1 LAYSRLLRTR
11 WFAEAFRGNK
21 GLLTSLGASL
31 KHPSGESELA
41 GSDTHEII
49 PVRDEKR
56 PKLSIDVPTRNMG
69 LSSMNYL
76 KANVPLTPG
85 SDSNRISI
93 LPICSPA
100 SAKMHASPCSTSSKG
115 KPFMKKL
122 LSGLSFK
129 FQPSASEVERYETQ
143 APEAD
148 SAGKGVKPS
157 LLSSFSFSKLFSPR
171 IRRTSSLPINSY
183 LHGKSPHGST
193 MVHNSSLERKE
204 VQHHISR
211 SLSLPTDIKNIKSK
225 SVKRMNSVGGVF
237 RVIPSTPRA
246 VDSRSPVADSITPV
260 DSAIDGDGEDIP
272 EEEAVCR
279 ICMTELSEGSNTL
292 KLECSCKGE
301 LALAHQECAIKWF
314 SIRGNRNCEVCGQ
327 EVENLSVTLLRV
339 QSVPTATTLPGTSR
353 QRTVFFYRFSHEMP
367 VLVIVSLLAYFCFLE
382 QLLVADVGTAAL
394 AISVPFSCIL
404 GVFASLTAATMVMKR
419 FVWIYATLQFML
431 VVFFAHLFYSFL
443 HMQVIISIVLAMFAG
458 FGVAMS
464 GNTIAIELW
473 RWRRWRRHAA
483 AGSFNPPEIAPS
495 TSQQQ
500 DLPAGGRTVPGPPD
514 VLPPLPVH
522 RRPHPRHCRRRRY
535 CPDRDPRLVPA
546 PPLSSLV
553 RLNHLRGFDGPGSDL
568 VVRQGRRR
576 PRSQKWKG
584 ASGQWSRRRKGR
596 GQRRGRWRWSERDA
610 RGL

>member
-1 LAYSRLLRTR
+1 MSDTLN
-11 WFAEAFRGNK
+11 EK
-21 GLLTSLGASL
+21 V
-31 KHPSGESELA
+31 
-41 GSDTHEII
+41 GSDSHEIV

-85 SDSNRISI
+85 SDSNRINI

-115 KPFMKKL
+115 KPFIKKL

-143 APEAD
+143 APEAY
-148 SAGKGVKPS
+148 SAEKGGKPS
-157 LLSSFSFSKLFSPR
+157 LLGSFSFSKLFSPR
-171 IRRTSSLPINSY
+171 IRRTSSLPINSD

-211 SLSLPTDIKNIKSK
+211 SLSLPTDIKHIKSK
-225 SVKRMNSVGGVF
+225 SIKRMNSLGGVF
-237 RVIPSTPRA
+237 RVIPSTPRV
-246 VDSRSPVADSITPV
+246 VDLSSPVADSITPV

-301 LALAHQECAIKWF
+301 LALVHQECAVKWF

-327 EVENLSVTLLRV
+327 EVENLSVRLLRV
-339 QSVPTATTLPGTSR
+339 QSVQTATTLPGMSR
-353 QRTVFFYRFSHEMP
+353 QRTVYFYRFSHEMP
-367 VLVIVSLLAYFCFLE
+367 VLVIISMLAYFCFLE

-404 GVFASLTAATMVMKR
+404 GVFASLTASTMVMKR
-419 FVWIYATLQFML
+419 FVWIYATVQFML
-431 VVFFAHLFYSFL
+431 VVFFAHLFYSYL

-464 GNTIAIELW
+464 GNTIAIESW
-473 RWRRWRRHAA
+473 RWRRRRRRRWHFAS
-483 AGSFNPPEIAPS
+483 AGSLTPLEIVPS
-495 TSQQQ
+495 SSQQQ
-500 DLPAGGRTVPGPPD
+500 DLPAGGRTIPGPPD

-522 RRPHPRHCRRRRY
+522 RRPHPRQCRRRRY
-535 CPDRDPRLVPA
+535 YPYRDLRLVPT
-546 PPLSSLV
+546 PTLSSLI
-553 RLNHLRGFDGPGSDL
+553 RLNHLRGFDSPSSDL
-568 VVRQGRRR
+568 VVRQGRR
-576 PRSQKWKG
+576 PQRSQKWKG
-584 ASGQWSRRRKGR
+584 AGASRQWSRRRKGR
-596 GQRRGRWRWSERDA
+596 GQRRGRWNERDA